1 MMDSVTRL
9 AMAQREIGLAIGEP
23 PSSRGYTPSVFSLLP
38 RMLERAGNG
47 EKGSITAFYTVLV
60 EGDDMNEPIAD
71 AVRGILDGHIVLSRA
86 LATANHFPSVDVL
99 ESISR
104 VTQDISTPAE
114 WELVGKARDLLAIY
128 RKNEDL
134 INIGAYVRKT
144 NPAID
149 RAIDKY
155 EPLRTFLRQPVAQKV
170 SRQASYQ
177 QLAEILK

>member
-1 MMDSVTRL
+1 
-9 AMAQREIGLAIGEP
+9 
-23 PSSRGYTPSVFSLLP
+23 
-38 RMLERAGNG
+38 
-47 EKGSITAFYTVLV
+47 
-60 EGDDMNEPIAD
+60 
-71 AVRGILDGHIVLSRA
+71 
-86 LATANHFPSVDVL
+86 VL

-104 VTQDISTPAE
+104 VTQDISAQAE

-149 RAIDKY
+149 RAIDKH
-155 EPLRTFLRQPVAQKV
+155 EPLRSFLRQPVAEKV